1 LKTGNQTTLINQLVE
16 QHAKQVHL
24 AAYRILGDPI
34 QAEDVAQ
41 NVFVKLLQL
50 TPQKLANI
58 KSWRGYLVRL
68 ASTAAIDLIRK
79 QSREKG
85 SALNK
90 QTINIDDSVIDLPS
104 KNHTPSAQLDISRD
118 IVQFRLALAELTQQE
133 SQVIVLRL
141 IEDFSYQEISEQLKI
156 SESLVGVT
164 LHRAHKKL
172 ISLLNESNFL
182 GVNYE

>member
-1 LKTGNQTTLINQLVE
+1 MKTGNQTELINQLVE

-24 AAYRILGDPI
+24 AAYRILGDAI

-50 TPQKLANI
+50 PTEKLASI
-58 KSWRGYLVRL
+58 KSWRGYLVKL
-68 ASTAAIDLIRK
+68 SSTAAIDLIRK
-79 QSREKG
+79 QSRDKG
-85 SALNK
+85 SVLHQQN
-90 QTINIDDSVIDLPS
+90 INIDESEFDLAS
-104 KNHTPSAQLDISRD
+104 KNHTPSAQLDITRD
-118 IVQFRLALAELTQQE
+118 IKQLRLALAELSQQE

-141 IEDFSYQEISEQLKI
+141 IEDFSYQAISEQLEI

-172 ISLLNESNFL
+172 ISLLDESNFL
-182 GVNYE
+182 GVSYE